1 MDSLIDLVNISV
13 YHYHSHSAVE
23 PHGGAAEQITLF
35 TVSLIVEGDQ
45 LDSMQPED
53 ERIGIGR
60 VDACGRWVCA
70 EQLAAGVL
78 DELLGVATT

>member
-1 MDSLIDLVNISV
+1 MTWSIYQSFTIIHTVLLNLRVV
-13 YHYHSHSAVE
+13 
-23 PHGGAAEQITLF
+23 QLF